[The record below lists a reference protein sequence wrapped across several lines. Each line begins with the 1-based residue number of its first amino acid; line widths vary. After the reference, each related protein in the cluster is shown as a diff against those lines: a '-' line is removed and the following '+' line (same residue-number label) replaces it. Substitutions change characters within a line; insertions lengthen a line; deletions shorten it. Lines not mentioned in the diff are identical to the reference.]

1 SDDSYAPLDAERVEA
16 MVAREIELL
25 ASAGKNGKLPLSQAG
40 RVQELL
46 SQIPDAKVTAAT
58 KQLFK
63 KLSSIDEIKQI
74 KKPRA
79 LKATLRPYQEQGLSW
94 LKFVHDLGTGGIL
107 ADDMG
112 LGKTIET
119 IALLLLVKQENKS
132 LRALIVAPTSVVG
145 NWVREIERFAPTLT
159 TALWHGAARK
169 EQQKDLS
176 SVNVI

>member
-1 SDDSYAPLDAERVEA
+1 MQARVSSGVDWLNVQIIWESDGVTIDRKEIEQCLREGKKFVRLSDDSYAPLDAERVEA
-16 MVAREIELL
+16 LVAREVELL

-46 SQIPDAKVTAAT
+46 NQLPDVKITAQT

-94 LKFVHDLGTGGIL
+94 LKFVHDIGTGGIL

-119 IALLLLVKQENKS
+119 IALLLLVKQEQ
-132 LRALIVAPTSVVG
+132 T
-145 NWVREIERFAPTLT
+145 
-159 TALWHGAARK
+159 
-169 EQQKDLS
+169 
-176 SVNVI
+176 